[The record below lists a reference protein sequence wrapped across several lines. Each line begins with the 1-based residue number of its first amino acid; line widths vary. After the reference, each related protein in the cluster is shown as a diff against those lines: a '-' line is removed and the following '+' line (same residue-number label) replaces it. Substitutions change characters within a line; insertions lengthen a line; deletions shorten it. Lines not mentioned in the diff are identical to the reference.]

1 MRHLCLIFCFFSCI
15 FLATKHQNPLRPKP
29 SNQQTHPMTHHWTQL
44 TTTST
49 TTNHYHHG
57 GMRQKERNPSRER
70 PIKREKFIWVK
81 ERVKHRSL
89 RERHQFEW
97 ERERERETDLREKK
111 DETFGFDFE
120 QNWEIERADWWVM
133 NEEQRW

>member
-1 MRHLCLIFCFFSCI
+1 M
-15 FLATKHQNPLRPKP
+15 
-29 SNQQTHPMTHHWTQL
+29 
-44 TTTST
+44 
-49 TTNHYHHG
+49 
-57 GMRQKERNPSRER
+57 
-70 PIKREKFIWVK
+70 K

-111 DETFGFDFE
+111 VESFGFDFE
-120 QNWEIERADWWVM
+120 QNWEIERADQWVM